1 MKSDDKNPQQAIAGF
16 DDRKVGLMPSNPDFV
31 NLKQIKKGYGESPWE
46 HPWVR
51 TDKIWASV
59 LCMPPGMQTRVE
71 YHNDTDECWMVLEGE
86 IQWEIE
92 GVGTIRAKPGD
103 FVYCERGRA
112 HRTQTVGDKP
122 SIRLAFILPDPD
134 QNVADPSRLQ
144 SVDKQQPGDGPTG

>member
-16 DDRKVGLMPSNPDFV
+16 ADRKVGLMPSNPGFV
-31 NLKQIKKGYGESPWE
+31 NLEEIKKGYGEPPWE

-51 TDKIWASV
+51 TDKIWASL

-71 YHNDTDECWMVLEGE
+71 YHNDTDECWTVLEGE

-112 HRTQTVGDKP
+112 HRMQTVGDKP

-134 QNVADPSRLQ
+134 QNTADPSRLQ
-144 SVDKQQPGDGPTG
+144 A